1 MDAVLTR
8 FFGNKPRVAQPIQV
22 APLAPSIAPD
32 PRSANLSLIL
42 DKPKVKRGPRSTD
55 RNHLNQKRVGGR
67 FAGKIVDRLVCEAPP
82 GISPIP
88 KLVNGQMVVAPP
100 AQPLRPTQHTSRI
113 AYALRNK
120 YTGLYVGGSSA
131 RPTPNPVEP
140 FHRARI
146 FTRLSDLKGS
156 MAYSSDHR
164 LEVVTLLILLE
175 GV

>member
-22 APLAPSIAPD
+22 APPAAD
-32 PRSANLSLIL
+32 PRTANLSLVL
-42 DKPKVKRGPRSTD
+42 DRPDKQKRGPRSTD
-55 RNHLNQKRVGGR
+55 QNYLNQTRRGGR
-67 FAGKIVDRLVCEAPP
+67 FAGKKVDNIANLGTATYD
-82 GISPIP
+82 ISPIP